1 MNRRWP
7 VSEFLEPARA
17 APPLQ
22 LGIMD
27 ILGLMPRVHRI
38 LLTFSNLHRKHL
50 KNLKSQ
56 PTKECQALECLK
68 NLSMLL
74 FLIPQFLPGA
84 KKIHQMTHLNV
95 SYEPIQF
102 TANFHRCDNFK
113 IVVINILKNKF
124 SKLLGSKLN
133 MK

>member
-56 PTKECQALECLK
+56 PTKECQAL
-68 NLSMLL
+68 NLRRP
-74 FLIPQFLPGA
+74 IYAPLPNSTIFTWRA
-84 KKIHQMTHLNV
+84 KKIHKMTHLNV

-102 TANFHRCDNFK
+102 TATFHRCDNLK
-113 IVVINILKNKF
+113 IIVIKILKNKF